1 MHLFEQGN
9 KEITLTLHILRNLQ
23 VLAIESQI
31 PWVKMH
37 SSCEYGSRTARYFI
51 AAGRKWGWEITKS
64 SSIERSHI
72 TVVTSEGTTF
82 DDWKIVIF
90 KTRN

>member
-31 PWVKMH
+31 P
-37 SSCEYGSRTARYFI
+37 
-51 AAGRKWGWEITKS
+51 
-64 SSIERSHI
+64 
-72 TVVTSEGTTF
+72 
-82 DDWKIVIF
+82 
-90 KTRN
+90 